1 MSKPV
6 PEIYIN
12 HIVCYTV
19 PKDQIIY
26 KYGFLDNLNLNKLNK
41 KSPPL
46 QLEADSVP

>member
-12 HIVCYTV
+12 HVVYDTGKV
-19 PKDQIIY
+19 PKKQIIY
-26 KYGFLDNLNLNKLNK
+26 KYGFLDNLNSNKLNK

-46 QLEADSVP
+46 H